1 MRWSENIKD
10 PPVRIAAEDFDPR
23 ERAYPFA
30 DRGPDVEGP
39 IEGTPYIRLG
49 PQMVAF
55 IGQRGPIK
63 EVGVNGCQIDDMIT
77 FVLGTLQTFNKKF
90 PCRENSLAITKLE
103 EALHWLDHR
112 KRDREDRLVE
122 GYNKE

>member
-1 MRWSENIKD
+1 
-10 PPVRIAAEDFDPR
+10 V
-23 ERAYPFA
+23 
-30 DRGPDVEGP
+30 GQ